1 MQTAKKTII
10 ELDSYREK
18 LNKELLDLAI
28 PNNPDVKTR
37 AKITSIL
44 RASNELMTQVA
55 FDFLNKCPFL
65 GNEAKSLFCKK
76 TDILVTT
83 VFNLVHKKFHPFTHP
98 SESQSLSLVAIGGFG
113 RGEMAPYSDIDLLFL
128 SNKRQTGWAKS
139 VVESVLYLLWDLKF
153 KVGHSSRTIS
163 DCVQLGLDDLTIRTS
178 MLEKRYLCG
187 SRDLFE
193 ELETTLKKKVFSKK
207 ASNFVEGKLS
217 ERAERHLKHANAR
230 YMLEPNIKEGK
241 GGLRDL
247 HTLYWISKYIYKTDN
262 IQSLIEKKIFKRSE
276 LEIFTEA
283 ENFLWFIRCKIHQI
297 SGYANEKLYFNIQA
311 DLAKSLNIEDDNS
324 RRGVEIFMQK
334 YFLQAKNVGD
344 LTRIFLT
351 AIEENYLAKKK
362 GFKRNLSELLGL
374 SGRSLKPLQAGLII
388 EKGRL
393 NIRDKNFLTEKP
405 INILK
410 LFICALDSKI
420 LIHPQALRLVSQ
432 NLDLVD
438 SELKNSFEANDLF
451 LSLLIDYGNPERVLR
466 RMNEVGFLGAFI
478 PDFGRIVALMQ
489 FNMYHWFTVD
499 EHTIQC
505 LKVLS
510 EIEKLPKNYGTAVEE
525 IFSRKSLNRKVL
537 YLSIL
542 FHDIGKGL
550 ENDHSIEGEKIA
562 TKLCK
567 RFSLKDSERKKICW
581 LVRNHLMMSDFA
593 QKRDLSD
600 QKTIIDFQEYV
611 TDRETLDLLF
621 ILTVCDIKGV
631 SSDAWNNWKKSLL
644 ESLYFQTLKLVSKD
658 IKVETRS
665 ERIDTAKTKLKGY
678 LQGFNNEDIK
688 KETLRHFDAYWLVL
702 DTPTQKL
709 IAEMIIRLEQDPLQ
723 VEPAYDNE
731 RDITKIIFVMEDHPG
746 IFSRLAGALAIAS
759 ANVIDAKT
767 FTTKDGIA
775 NFIFWIQDNLGKK
788 YDERK
793 TKKLLETVKKTLSG
807 EIITKSILEK
817 QDKIKDR
824 EKYFEVPTKISF
836 DNKGSHKQTMI
847 EVDTRDR
854 LGLLYDITNT
864 LFRNQITIRSAVIAT
879 YGEQAVDTF
888 YVNDLF
894 GEKITSSQK
903 LEQVRKE
910 LLFYLDKHFKKALKN

>member
-1 MQTAKKTII
+1 M
-10 ELDSYREK
+10 
-18 LNKELLDLAI
+18 
-28 PNNPDVKTR
+28 
-37 AKITSIL
+37 
-44 RASNELMTQVA
+44 
-55 FDFLNKCPFL
+55 
-65 GNEAKSLFCKK
+65 
-76 TDILVTT
+76 
-83 VFNLVHKKFHPFTHP
+83 
-98 SESQSLSLVAIGGFG
+98 
-113 RGEMAPYSDIDLLFL
+113 
-128 SNKRQTGWAKS
+128 
-139 VVESVLYLLWDLKF
+139 
-153 KVGHSSRTIS
+153 
-163 DCVQLGLDDLTIRTS
+163 
-178 MLEKRYLCG
+178 
-187 SRDLFE
+187 
-193 ELETTLKKKVFSKK
+193 
-207 ASNFVEGKLS
+207 
-217 ERAERHLKHANAR
+217 
-230 YMLEPNIKEGK
+230 
-241 GGLRDL
+241 
-247 HTLYWISKYIYKTDN
+247 
-262 IQSLIEKKIFKRSE
+262 
-276 LEIFTEA
+276 
-283 ENFLWFIRCKIHQI
+283 
-297 SGYANEKLYFNIQA
+297 
-311 DLAKSLNIEDDNS
+311 
-324 RRGVEIFMQK
+324 
-334 YFLQAKNVGD
+334 
-344 LTRIFLT
+344 
-351 AIEENYLAKKK
+351 AKKK

-525 IFSRKSLNRKVL
+525 IFLRKSLNRKVL

-644 ESLYFQTLKLVSKD
+644 A
-658 IKVETRS
+658 
-665 ERIDTAKTKLKGY
+665 AKTKLKGY